1 MECIQLVNLLEN
13 AQVVQISSDALLR
26 SLSVCSI
33 STDSRSLKR
42 GEVFVALPGESFD
55 GHSFIPDVLRKG
67 ARCIIYEPNRFDPK
81 EYIHRKDGV
90 LWVAVRDTRKGLGK
104 IAENYLRRFSTY
116 KIAVTGSAGKT
127 STKLL
132 LNCVLSQRYH
142 TVCSEKSF
150 NNDIGVPKTILNV
163 DEGTE
168 VLIQEIG
175 TNHPGEISYLSNI
188 VRQDHA
194 VITNIGPAHIGFF
207 GSERRIA
214 EEKKCALL
222 PLGEDGMAFLNAEDG
237 FFPFLKEHIV
247 AAIKTFGLSRG
258 DLFPER
264 IIDIGPDCTEF
275 ILIGERIRARVIG
288 VHGILNAVAAALVGV
303 KFGLSS
309 REIKTGIEQYKE
321 EGGRGN
327 VFQWQG
333 VTVIDESYN
342 ANPLSVAASLR
353 HMGVLTT
360 EGKKIFV
367 FGDMRELGNHA
378 EHYHRE
384 LAPQVAENGVSVL
397 LTHGTLAHLTSE
409 AMKKFKGVDIRH
421 FERKGDL
428 IDTLK
433 NILTSGDMVLIK
445 GSRLMHLEEVVKGL
459 VET

>member
-1 MECIQLVNLLEN
+1 
-13 AQVVQISSDALLR
+13 
-26 SLSVCSI
+26 
-33 STDSRSLKR
+33 
-42 GEVFVALPGESFD
+42 
-55 GHSFIPDVLRKG
+55 
-67 ARCIIYEPNRFDPK
+67 
-81 EYIHRKDGV
+81 
-90 LWVAVRDTRKGLGK
+90 
-104 IAENYLRRFSTY
+104 
-116 KIAVTGSAGKT
+116 
-127 STKLL
+127 
-132 LNCVLSQRYH
+132 
-142 TVCSEKSF
+142 
-150 NNDIGVPKTILNV
+150 
-163 DEGTE
+163 
-168 VLIQEIG
+168 
-175 TNHPGEISYLSNI
+175 
-188 VRQDHA
+188 
-194 VITNIGPAHIGFF
+194 
-207 GSERRIA
+207 
-214 EEKKCALL
+214 
-222 PLGEDGMAFLNAEDG
+222 
-237 FFPFLKEHIV
+237 
-247 AAIKTFGLSRG
+247 
-258 DLFPER
+258 
-264 IIDIGPDCTEF
+264 
-275 ILIGERIRARVIG
+275 
-288 VHGILNAVAAALVGV
+288 V